1 MLVLNHATDTKTTCL
16 FLKIV
21 NVFYVCKVIWNDW
34 PCQYDLHGLSLIWTE
49 LCDFWRESI
58 KIYKSVMASSIVNYI
73 RYVITMGFSVHP

>member
-1 MLVLNHATDTKTTCL
+1 MLFK
-16 FLKIV
+16 KKV
-21 NVFYVCKVIWNDW
+21 NVLMFVRLFGIVDHVKMTYMA
-34 PCQYDLHGLSLIWTE
+34 YLLFWTE